1 MKTICLFILSTVF
14 SQTTTKDFLI
24 TLDEEKESHA
34 DEKRVSNDK
43 EMEEMEEVAMAKEIE
58 MKARGRETIGDRTSH
73 VHRVSSDYHFS
84 PTKAMRHVTFLGPG
98 GTWWE
103 CRYKTGKR

>member
-1 MKTICLFILSTVF
+1 M
-14 SQTTTKDFLI
+14 
-24 TLDEEKESHA
+24 
-34 DEKRVSNDK
+34 SNDK
-43 EMEEMEEVAMAKEIE
+43 EMEEVAMAKEIE
-58 MKARGRETIGDRTSH
+58 MKARGRETIGDKTSH

-84 PTKAMRHVTFLGPG
+84 PTKDMRHVTFLGPG

>member
-1 MKTICLFILSTVF
+1 M
-14 SQTTTKDFLI
+14 
-24 TLDEEKESHA
+24 
-34 DEKRVSNDK
+34 SNDK

-58 MKARGRETIGDRTSH
+58 LKAAGRETIGDKTSH

-84 PTKAMRHVTFLGPG
+84 PTRDMRHVTFLGPG

-103 CRYKTGKR
+103 CLYKTGRR